1 MNVSK
6 IISPFDNLE
15 IKGERGDIKNGWGYF

>member
-6 IISPFDNLE
+6 IIGPFDNLE
-15 IKGERGDIKNGWGYF
+15 IKGERGDIKNG